1 MNKLLIFSLAS
12 FVKTVSMFWGFYF
25 ILFLKQ
31 KVVYHYIKKK
41 KYIKKKGYEPLKHPP
56 IPH

>member
-1 MNKLLIFSLAS
+1 
-12 FVKTVSMFWGFYF
+12 
-25 ILFLKQ
+25 
-31 KVVYHYIKKK
+31 VYHYIKKK

>member
-41 KYIKKKGYEPLKHPP
+41 KYIKKKG
-56 IPH
+56 